1 MLKGIDKR
9 AVAAGVIVV
18 WAAVLMQ
25 DMRSLKSRDEFKR
38 TGLGGGG
45 MRLFGVRL
53 DGGDD
58 QADGKQ

>member
-1 MLKGIDKR
+1 MGVDKR
-9 AVAAGVIVV
+9 AVAAGVLVV

-45 MRLFGVRL
+45 VRLFGVRL
-53 DGGDD
+53 DESDD
-58 QADGKQ
+58 KDSGTQK